1 LDSDPNDLNSS
12 DKIEELRKRFFVGET
27 EYNQQLLE
35 KHLEKILEYAVITSD
50 GKVLLKNKDII
61 DKDKVGVII
70 LARYIGNKLDDSVDE
85 IVTINE
91 ISEYSKIDR
100 QVVRARLSTLVEERI
115 ILRDDRGKYIMNPI
129 NIDKFLLKLE
139 E

>member
-1 LDSDPNDLNSS
+1 MDSDPNDLNSS